1 MALECLFL
9 CAENLINLDELD
21 EVNELFCLL
30 AANLNL
36 GLGSSPATA
45 ITASRSKI

>member
-1 MALECLFL
+1 MTLECLFL
-9 CAENLINLDELD
+9 WAKIDLDELD
-21 EVNELFCLL
+21 DLNELFCLL

-45 ITASRSKI
+45 ITARRLKV